1 MNITCKDLERI
12 LERQQPRELA
22 ALEAHAA
29 ACHAC
34 REQLA
39 LDREISAAAHGMQR
53 AWESP
58 ELWPRIRERL
68 IAEPRPAESR
78 WKLWPTFAGFRWNWQ
93 MAAGAAVLALVAIT
107 STWVVLRNQPGP
119 YVVST
124 EKAPVGAPSTPPSS
138 GDPGPTAPPSGTLAS
153 SPNTPP
159 LESQQ
164 QRLLTEEALS
174 EVERTEAAY
183 IRSIDRLSKMAA
195 PQLQQAGTP
204 LMANYREKLLL
215 LDSAIADCRAQLDQN
230 RFNGHLRRELLAIYQ
245 MKQVTLTEVLQEE
258 AR

>member
-1 MNITCKDLERI
+1 MKVTCKDLERI
-12 LERQQPRELA
+12 LERQAPRELE

-78 WKLWPTFAGFRWNWQ
+78 WKLWLTFAGFRWNWQ
-93 MAAGAAVLALVAIT
+93 MAAATAVLALVAVT
-107 STWVVLRNQPGP
+107 STWVMLRNQPVD
-119 YVVST
+119 VVTT
-124 EKAPVGAPSTPPSS
+124 EKPAVAAPPAKSDPGTGSPPSETVATSTTPPV
-138 GDPGPTAPPSGTLAS
+138 
-153 SPNTPP
+153 
-159 LESQQ
+159 ESAQ
-164 QRLLTEEALS
+164 QRLLTEEALG
-174 EVERTEAAY
+174 EVERAEAAY
-183 IRSIDRLSKMAA
+183 IRSIDRLSKLAA
-195 PQLQQAGTP
+195 PQLQQASTP

-215 LDSAIADCRAQLDQN
+215 LDSAIAECRAQLEQN

-245 MKQVTLTEVLQEE
+245 MKQSTLTEVLQEE

>member
-29 ACHAC
+29 ACQAC
-34 REQLA
+34 HEQLA
-39 LDREISAAAHGMQR
+39 LDREISAAAQGMHR

-68 IAEPRPAESR
+68 IAEPRPVESR
-78 WKLWPTFAGFRWNWQ
+78 WKLWLTFAGFRWNWQ
-93 MAAGAAVLALVAIT
+93 MAAVAALLLLVAIT
-107 STWVVLRNQPGP
+107 STWVMLRNQPGP
-119 YVVST
+119 DVVSVK
-124 EKAPVGAPSTPPSS
+124 EQPVTTPPSV
-138 GDPGPTAPPSGTLAS
+138 GPDRGTAPPTPETAGAS
-153 SPNTPP
+153 TTPP

-215 LDSAIADCRAQLDQN
+215 LDSAIADCRAQLEQN
-230 RFNGHLRRELLAIYQ
+230 RFNGHLRRGLLAIYH
-245 MKQVTLTEVLQEE
+245 MKQSTLTEVLQED

>member
-1 MNITCKDLERI
+1 MNVTCKDLERI
-12 LERQQPRELA
+12 LERQEPRELA

-29 ACHAC
+29 ACDGC

-39 LDREISAAAHGMQR
+39 LDREISVAAHGMQR

-78 WKLWPTFAGFRWNWQ
+78 WKLWLTFAGFRWNWQ
-93 MAAGAAVLALVAIT
+93 IAAATAVLALVAIT
-107 STWVVLRNQPGP
+107 SAWVMLRNQPGP
-119 YVVST
+119 DVVSVK
-124 EKAPVGAPSTPPSS
+124 EPPVA
-138 GDPGPTAPPSGTLAS
+138 APPSVAS
-153 SPNTPP
+153 DSDAEPPADAAAGSTTPP
-159 LESQQ
+159 VESAP
-164 QRLLTEEALS
+164 QRLLTEEALG
-174 EVERTEAAY
+174 EVERAEAAY
-183 IRSIDRLSKMAA
+183 VRSIDRLSKLTA
-195 PQLQQAGTP
+195 PKLQQGGTP

-215 LDSAIADCRAQLDQN
+215 LDAAIAECRAQLEQN

-245 MKQVTLTEVLQEE
+245 MKQSTLTAVLQEE